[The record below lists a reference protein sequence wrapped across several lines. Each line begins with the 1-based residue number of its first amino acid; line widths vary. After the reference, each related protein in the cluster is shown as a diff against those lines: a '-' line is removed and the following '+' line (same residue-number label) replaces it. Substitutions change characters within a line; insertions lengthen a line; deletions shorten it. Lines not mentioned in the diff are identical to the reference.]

1 MVGHALDRG
10 DLKNSESV
18 LNYFFPKSTGLGFDI
33 LVLIRI
39 CPQLVQVIRI
49 GFINEIS
56 SSTTSFKYAQKF
68 IHNQEKA
75 PTESNLTR
83 PGCEVVIWGPVES
96 PLDPFS
102 VVGSFEGERST
113 PGFIAHSK
121 LRPFGPLPKAKS
133 VTGSS
138 KLSKNTFFKNWSSLG
153 RFLLFAASWRS
164 FIFTVKIF

>member
-1 MVGHALDRG
+1 MANLGWPFHVVVCTLVGKTELYVVYQI
-10 DLKNSESV
+10 LLQV
-18 LNYFFPKSTGLGFDI
+18 LHLNFTKCSTYITGLGFDI

-83 PGCEVVIWGPVES
+83 PECEVVI
-96 PLDPFS
+96 
-102 VVGSFEGERST
+102 
-113 PGFIAHSK
+113 
-121 LRPFGPLPKAKS
+121 
-133 VTGSS
+133 
-138 KLSKNTFFKNWSSLG
+138 
-153 RFLLFAASWRS
+153 
-164 FIFTVKIF
+164 